1 MVVKQREGHKD
12 LILDLDKL
20 PLGKRTTYPQKY
32 DPSLLV
38 GISRQESRTR
48 SGIYIQDN
56 PFYGLD
62 SWTAYELSWLDHEG
76 IPKNGVLYAAYESS
90 TQKFIE
96 SKSLKLYL
104 NSINNKKFGTH
115 EDLLTLI
122 KNDLQQCLSNEVDIE
137 IRNNPKKFIKGN
149 KSVDLLT
156 GSLES
161 AKEEDPWVNS
171 NKITEEISCDVF
183 RSLCPVTGQPDW
195 ATIRINYSGKH
206 INYRKLL
213 KYLLSYR
220 NMQAFHEECVEK
232 IFVDI
237 KEFCEPDD
245 LTVTANYMRRGGIE
259 LNPLR
264 SSIKEFNKEILRE
277 IKQ

>member
-38 GISRQESRTR
+38 GISREESRTR
-48 SGIYIQDN
+48 SGVYIQDN

-122 KNDLQQCLSNEVDIE
+122 KNDLQQCISSEVDIE
-137 IRNNPKKFIKGN
+137 IRNTPKKFIKGN

-161 AKEEDPWVNS
+161 AKEEAPWVNS

>member
-1 MVVKQREGHKD
+1 MD
-12 LILDLDKL
+12 LVKL
-20 PLGKRTTYPQKY
+20 PLGKRTTYPKEY

-48 SGIYIQDN
+48 SGISIEDN
-56 PFYGLD
+56 PFHGLD
-62 SWTAYELSWLDHEG
+62 SWTAYELSWLDIEG
-76 IPKNGVLYAAYESS
+76 IPNNGVLYAAYESS
-90 TQKFIE
+90 SEKFIE

-104 NSINNKKFGTH
+104 NSINNKKFGAR
-115 EDLLTLI
+115 EDLLSLI
-122 KNDLQQCLSNEVDIE
+122 KNDLEQCISNEVQIE
-137 IRNNPKKFIKGN
+137 IRNTPKEFIKGN
-149 KSVDLLT
+149 KTIDLLK

-161 AKEEDPWVNS
+161 IKEEALWVNS
-171 NKITEEISCDVF
+171 NKITEEIVCDVF

-237 KEFCEPDD
+237 TEFCQPDD

-264 SSIKEFNKEILRE
+264 SSIKEFNREILRE

>member
-1 MVVKQREGHKD
+1 M
-12 LILDLDKL
+12 
-20 PLGKRTTYPQKY
+20 
-32 DPSLLV
+32 S
-38 GISRQESRTR
+38 
-48 SGIYIQDN
+48 
-56 PFYGLD
+56 
-62 SWTAYELSWLDHEG
+62 
-76 IPKNGVLYAAYESS
+76 
-90 TQKFIE
+90 
-96 SKSLKLYL
+96 
-104 NSINNKKFGTH
+104 
-115 EDLLTLI
+115 LI
-122 KNDLQQCLSNEVDIE
+122 KNDLEQCISNEVQIE
-137 IRNNPKKFIKGN
+137 IRNTPKEFIKRN
-149 KSVDLLT
+149 KSVDLLK
-156 GSLES
+156 GSVENEKDE
-161 AKEEDPWVNS
+161 APWVNS

-220 NMQAFHEECVEK
+220 NKQAFHEECVEK

-237 KEFCEPDD
+237 TEFCQPDD

>member
-38 GISRQESRTR
+38 GISREESRTR

-122 KNDLQQCLSNEVDIE
+122 KNDLQQCISNEVDIE
-137 IRNNPKKFIKGN
+137 IRNTPKKFIKGN

-156 GSLES
+156 GSLER
-161 AKEEDPWVNS
+161 AKEEAPWVNS

>member
-1 MVVKQREGHKD
+1 MKLKRQLHLEILQSPKTIEEPFFSIDSLSIKD
-12 LILDLDKL
+12 
-20 PLGKRTTYPQKY
+20 
-32 DPSLLV
+32 
-38 GISRQESRTR
+38 
-48 SGIYIQDN
+48 
-56 PFYGLD
+56 F
-62 SWTAYELSWLDHEG
+62 
-76 IPKNGVLYAAYESS
+76 SS
-90 TQKFIE
+90 E
-96 SKSLKLYL
+96 
-104 NSINNKKFGTH
+104 
-115 EDLLTLI
+115 
-122 KNDLQQCLSNEVDIE
+122 
-137 IRNNPKKFIKGN
+137 
-149 KSVDLLT
+149 
-156 GSLES
+156 
-161 AKEEDPWVNS
+161 VNS
-171 NKITEEISCDVF
+171 LVLKTKGEFTEEKVSSSLF

-195 ATIRINYSGKH
+195 ATIRINYSGKN

>member
-38 GISRQESRTR
+38 GISREESRTR

-122 KNDLQQCLSNEVDIE
+122 KNDLQQCISNEVDIE
-137 IRNNPKKFIKGN
+137 IRNTPKKFIKGN

-156 GSLES
+156 GYLES

-171 NKITEEISCDVF
+171 NKITEEIGCDVF
-183 RSLCPVTGQPDW
+183 RSLCPLTGQPDW

-220 NMQAFHEECVEK
+220 NTQAFHEECVEK

-245 LTVTANYMRRGGIE
+245 LTVRANYMRRGGIE

>member
-38 GISRQESRTR
+38 GISREESRTR

-122 KNDLQQCLSNEVDIE
+122 KNDLQQCISNEVDIE
-137 IRNNPKKFIKGN
+137 IRNTPKKFIKGN

>member
-122 KNDLQQCLSNEVDIE
+122 KNDLQQCISSEVDIE

-156 GSLES
+156 GYLES

-220 NMQAFHEECVEK
+220 NIQAFHEECVEK

-237 KEFCEPDD
+237 KELCEPDD

>member
-38 GISRQESRTR
+38 AISREESRTR

-122 KNDLQQCLSNEVDIE
+122 KNDLQQCISSEVDIE
-137 IRNNPKKFIKGN
+137 IRNTPKKFIKGN

-161 AKEEDPWVNS
+161 AKEEAPWVNS

>member
-122 KNDLQQCLSNEVDIE
+122 KNDLQQCISSEVDIE
-137 IRNNPKKFIKGN
+137 IRNTPKKFIKGN

-161 AKEEDPWVNS
+161 AKEEAPWVNS

>member
-1 MVVKQREGHKD
+1 MATATFDDILAAQRETNQ
-12 LILDLDKL
+12 I
-20 PLGKRTTYPQKY
+20 LGKQKSPLDGRTGAGKA
-32 DPSLLV
+32 LLEAQRETTFALD
-38 GISRQESRTR
+38 GISDSDTASVSQQE
-48 SGIYIQDN
+48 
-56 PFYGLD
+56 
-62 SWTAYELSWLDHEG
+62 
-76 IPKNGVLYAAYESS
+76 ESE
-90 TQKFIE
+90 KD
-96 SKSLKLYL
+96 K
-104 NSINNKKFGTH
+104 
-115 EDLLTLI
+115 
-122 KNDLQQCLSNEVDIE
+122 
-137 IRNNPKKFIKGN
+137 
-149 KSVDLLT
+149 
-156 GSLES
+156 
-161 AKEEDPWVNS
+161 APWVNS
-171 NKITEEISCDVF
+171 NKITEDISCDVF

-237 KEFCEPDD
+237 NAFCEPDD

>member
-38 GISRQESRTR
+38 GISREESRTR

-122 KNDLQQCLSNEVDIE
+122 KNDLQQCISSEVDIE
-137 IRNNPKKFIKGN
+137 IRNTPKKFIKGN

-161 AKEEDPWVNS
+161 AKEEALWVNP

-220 NMQAFHEECVEK
+220 NVQAFHEECVEK

>member
-48 SGIYIQDN
+48 SGIYILDN

-122 KNDLQQCLSNEVDIE
+122 KNDLQQCISNEVDIE
-137 IRNNPKKFIKGN
+137 IRNTPKKFIKGN

>member
-38 GISRQESRTR
+38 GISREESRTR

-122 KNDLQQCLSNEVDIE
+122 KNDLQQCISSEVDIE

-156 GSLES
+156 GYLES

>member
-1 MVVKQREGHKD
+1 M
-12 LILDLDKL
+12 
-20 PLGKRTTYPQKY
+20 Y
-32 DPSLLV
+32 
-38 GISRQESRTR
+38 
-48 SGIYIQDN
+48 
-56 PFYGLD
+56 
-62 SWTAYELSWLDHEG
+62 
-76 IPKNGVLYAAYESS
+76 
-90 TQKFIE
+90 
-96 SKSLKLYL
+96 
-104 NSINNKKFGTH
+104 
-115 EDLLTLI
+115 
-122 KNDLQQCLSNEVDIE
+122 CNEVQIE
-137 IRNNPKKFIKGN
+137 IRNTPKEFIKGN
-149 KSVDLLT
+149 KSVNLLK

-161 AKEEDPWVNS
+161 TKEEALWVNS
-171 NKITEEISCDVF
+171 NKITEEIACDVF

-237 KEFCEPDD
+237 TEFCKPDH

-264 SSIKEFNKEILRE
+264 SSIKEFNREILRE

>member
-38 GISRQESRTR
+38 GISREESRTR

-76 IPKNGVLYAAYESS
+76 TPKNGVLYAAYESS

-122 KNDLQQCLSNEVDIE
+122 KNDLQQCISSEVDIE

-156 GSLES
+156 GYLES
-161 AKEEDPWVNS
+161 AKEEDPWVSS

>member
-62 SWTAYELSWLDHEG
+62 SWTAYELSWLDYEG

-104 NSINNKKFGTH
+104 NSINNKKFDTR
-115 EDLLTLI
+115 EDLLALI
-122 KNDLQQCLSNEVDIE
+122 KNDLEQCISSEVDIE
-137 IRNNPKKFIKGN
+137 IRNTPKEFIKRN
-149 KSVDLLT
+149 KSVDLLK
-156 GSLES
+156 GSVES
-161 AKEEDPWVNS
+161 EKDEAPWVNS
-171 NKITEEISCDVF
+171 NKITEDISCDVF

-237 KEFCEPDD
+237 NAFCEPDD

>member
-1 MVVKQREGHKD
+1 M
-12 LILDLDKL
+12 DLDKL

-122 KNDLQQCLSNEVDIE
+122 KNDLQQCISSEVDIE

-156 GSLES
+156 GYLES

-220 NMQAFHEECVEK
+220 YMQAFHEECAEK

-237 KEFCEPDD
+237 KEFCEPDE

>member
-1 MVVKQREGHKD
+1 M
-12 LILDLDKL
+12 DLDKL
-20 PLGKRTTYPQKY
+20 PLGKRTTNPKEY

-48 SGIYIQDN
+48 SGISIEDN
-56 PFYGLD
+56 AFYGLD
-62 SWTAYELSWLDHEG
+62 SWTAYELSWLDIEG
-76 IPKNGVLYAAYESS
+76 IPNNGVLYTAYESS
-90 TQKFIE
+90 SEKFIE

-104 NSINNKKFGTH
+104 NSINNKKFGDR
-115 EDLLTLI
+115 EDLLSLI
-122 KNDLQQCLSNEVDIE
+122 KNDLEQCISNEVQIE
-137 IRNNPKKFIKGN
+137 IRNTPKEFIKGN
-149 KSVDLLT
+149 KSINLLK

-161 AKEEDPWVNS
+161 TKEETLWVNS
-171 NKITEEISCDVF
+171 KKITEEIACDVF

-237 KEFCEPDD
+237 TEFCKPDD

-259 LNPLR
+259 LNPVR
-264 SSIKEFNKEILRE
+264 SSVKEFNREILRE

>member
-38 GISRQESRTR
+38 GISREESRTR

-122 KNDLQQCLSNEVDIE
+122 KNDLQQCISSEVDIE
-137 IRNNPKKFIKGN
+137 IRNTPKKFIKGN

-161 AKEEDPWVNS
+161 EKEEAPWVNS

>member
-1 MVVKQREGHKD
+1 M
-12 LILDLDKL
+12 DLDKL
-20 PLGKRTTYPQKY
+20 PLGKRTTYPKKY

-48 SGIYIQDN
+48 SGITIQDS

-62 SWTAYELSWLDHEG
+62 SWTAYELSWLDIKG

-90 TQKFIE
+90 SKKFIE

-104 NSINNKKFGTH
+104 NSINNKKFGAR
-115 EDLLTLI
+115 EDLLALI
-122 KNDLQQCLSNEVDIE
+122 KNDLQQCISNEVDIE
-137 IRNNPKKFIKGN
+137 IRSTPKEFIKGN
-149 KSVDLLT
+149 KSVDLLK

-161 AKEEDPWVNS
+161 EKDEAPWVNS
-171 NKITEEISCDVF
+171 NKIIEDISCDVF

-195 ATIRINYSGKH
+195 ATIRINYSGKQ

-232 IFVDI
+232 VFVDI
-237 KEFCEPDD
+237 KEFCEPDN